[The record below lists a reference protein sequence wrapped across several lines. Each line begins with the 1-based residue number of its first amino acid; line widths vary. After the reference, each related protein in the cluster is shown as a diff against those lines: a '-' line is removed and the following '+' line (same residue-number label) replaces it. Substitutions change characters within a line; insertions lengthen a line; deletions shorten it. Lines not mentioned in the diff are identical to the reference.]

1 MLGSTN
7 SSNGTT
13 GLILPSG
20 VSLGTLFGISW
31 SDWVLILTAVYTLMQ
46 IGDWVYNKI
55 KLWRASKREHA
66 Q

>member
-7 SSNGTT
+7 GSNSATSI
-13 GLILPSG
+13 ILPGG
-20 VSLGTLFGISW
+20 VSIGTLFGISW

-66 Q
+66 